1 MESTPTTTPT
11 EPSLTPPPGDIPA
24 YFLEHVMPLNLA
36 TNLNKA
42 IECLAV
48 LTTDFERED
57 ESHFYLEK
65 ADLMEVFEMLYHV
78 LSRCY
83 PVDGSPDTSYPAL
96 APVSMTSLAFQT
108 REFLLRHAGKLLNSK
123 KTAEAAEGLMEAIE
137 DMIYSRELTTFTDW
151 ADVQDVIA
159 KKSAKKEEKVADAE
173 EVDEEEEEKKD
184 VEARERREKY
194 AKKMDARVD

>member
-1 MESTPTTTPT
+1 MESTPTPTT
-11 EPSLTPPPGDIPA
+11 EPSPTPSAGDIPT
-24 YFLEHVMPLNLA
+24 YFLDHVLPLNLA

-42 IECLAV
+42 IECLTV

-65 ADLMEVFEMLYHV
+65 ADLMEVYEMLYHV

-83 PVDGSPDTSYPAL
+83 PVNGSSVTSYPAL

-137 DMIYSRELTTFTDW
+137 DMIYSRELTNFADW

-159 KKSAKKEEKVADAE
+159 KKSTKKEAKGEDAE
-173 EVDEEEEEKKD
+173 DVDEEEEEKKD
-184 VEARERREKY
+184 IEARERREKY
-194 AKKMDARVD
+194 VNRMDARVD

>member
-1 MESTPTTTPT
+1 V
-11 EPSLTPPPGDIPA
+11 
-24 YFLEHVMPLNLA
+24 EHVLPLNLA

-65 ADLMEVFEMLYHV
+65 ADLMEVYEMLYHV

-83 PVDGSPDTSYPAL
+83 PVDGSSDTRYPAL

-108 REFLLRHAGKLLNSK
+108 REFLLRHAGKLLK
-123 KTAEAAEGLMEAIE
+123 IKTAEAAEGLMEAIE
-137 DMIYSRELTTFTDW
+137 NMIYSRELTNFADW

-159 KKSAKKEEKVADAE
+159 KKSAKKEVKGEDAE

-184 VEARERREKY
+184 VEARERGEKY
-194 AKKMDARVD
+194 ARKMDAKVD